1 MTVTIRR
8 ASLDAVHAHA
18 RATYPEECCGFI
30 IERGGQEEVVRV
42 TNIQNELHARDPGQ
56 FQRTAATAYSMG
68 REQIP
73 IILGAERG
81 ALTIRGIYHSHPEH
95 DAYFSATD
103 RDQALG
109 GADAP
114 TYPDA
119 VQIVV
124 SVRDGDVRAT
134 KAFAWD
140 AAARDFLEIEL
151 VSGS

>member
-1 MTVTIRR
+1 MRVIISP
-8 ASLDAVHAHA
+8 ASLKAIHSHA
-18 RATYPEECCGFI
+18 RETYPEECCGFI
-30 IERGGQEEVVRV
+30 VERGGQEEVVRV
-42 TNIQNELHARDPGQ
+42 ANIQNQLHARDPVQ

-68 REQIP
+68 REQLP
-73 IILGAERG
+73 VILDAERG
-81 ALTIRGIYHSHPEH
+81 VLAIRAIYHSHPEH

-114 TYPDA
+114 TYPEA

-124 SVRDGDVRAT
+124 SVRDGEVRAT

-140 AAARDFLEIEL
+140 DVARDFVEIEL